1 MENESQTTEKIRDND
16 AAKPGPGE
24 RRVSSL
30 PLILTVVSLLV
41 WFGFQT
47 VQLVLERSDLSQL
60 KGNLEAAMQESQKA
74 RAQLEAL
81 ITKTAELASQGNAS
95 AKTVVEELE
104 RKGIPIKA
112 AAQPSK

>member
-1 MENESQTTEKIRDND
+1 MENEPQTTETIREND
-16 AAKPGPGE
+16 AAKTERTE

-60 KGNLEAAMQESQKA
+60 KGNLEAAMQDAQKA
-74 RAQLEAL
+74 RAQLETL
-81 ITKTAELASQGNAS
+81 ITKTAELANQGNAS
-95 AKTVVEELE
+95 AKIVVEELE
-104 RKGIPIKA
+104 KKGIPIQA

>member
-1 MENESQTTEKIRDND
+1 MENESQTTEKVRDND
-16 AAKPGPGE
+16 VAKPGPGG
-24 RRVSSL
+24 RRASSL

-41 WFGFQT
+41 WFGFQA

-60 KGNLEAAMQESQKA
+60 KGNLEPAMQEAQKA
-74 RAQLEAL
+74 RAQMETL
-81 ITKTAELASQGNAS
+81 ITKTAELANQGNAS

>member
-16 AAKPGPGE
+16 VAKPEPGE
-24 RRVSSL
+24 RRASSL

-60 KGNLEAAMQESQKA
+60 KGNLEAAMQEAQKA
-74 RAQLEAL
+74 RVQLEAL

-112 AAQPSK
+112 AAPSSK